1 MQRIITF
8 LLATGIM
15 LAFGRSAAALCI
27 CGEGD
32 GSSVAAAC
40 GGKTPGDECGRK
52 RTCKI
57 VAGSSAEAV
66 CACACSKGVGPK
78 SCDYAAIG
86 AVDLPA
92 DVSCGSEALG
102 RFAGRVEEDVNADLA
117 QAESA
122 CWLEKN
128 ALRRANRARQRL
140 RRLWKKIERAAKRER
155 IDGACAATS
164 LAAVDA
170 LQVRIDDLEAGDPT
184 TSTTLPVAPSCA
196 AAFLALSEPGEVD
209 FEVGCFAAGASYQ
222 GFQLT
227 MNGGRTVETFLAPP
241 GFVCTITTE
250 VTANDSL
257 ACVGDFV
264 VDVQVIGGRV
274 RTSPTPE
281 PGMDASLFVLVGDAR
296 YGPFRTTGP

>member
-1 MQRIITF
+1 MQRIIAL
-8 LLATGIM
+8 LLAAGLS
-15 LAFGRSAAALCI
+15 LAFGGSAAALCV

-32 GSSVAAAC
+32 GSSAAAAC
-40 GGKTPGDECGRK
+40 GGKTPGDECGPK

-66 CACACSKGVGPK
+66 CACACSKGVGPT

-86 AVDLPA
+86 PVDLPA
-92 DVSCGSEALG
+92 DLSCGSEALG
-102 RFAGRVEEDVNADLA
+102 RFADRVEEDVSADLA
-117 QAESA
+117 EAESA
-122 CWLEKN
+122 CRSEKN
-128 ALRRANRARQRL
+128 ALRRANRARARL
-140 RRLWKKIERAAKRER
+140 RRLWNKIERAAKRER
-155 IDGACAATS
+155 IDGTCAATS
-164 LAAVDA
+164 LAAIDA
-170 LQVRIDDLEAGDPT
+170 LQVRIDGLEAGDPT
-184 TSTTLPVAPSCA
+184 TSTTLPSAPSCGA
-196 AAFLALSEPGEVD
+196 TFLALSEPGEVD
-209 FEVGCFAAGASYQ
+209 FQLGCFAAGASYQ

-257 ACVGDFV
+257 SCVGDFI

-274 RTSPTPE
+274 RTSPAPE

-296 YGPFRTTGP
+296 YGPFPTTGP